1 MPTTRAARRSAASAA
16 ARERNEQASF
26 LCRLPLDVQASILY
40 HLPLAHDIA
49 LAGLSSH
56 SLSDAAK
63 LALKARPFS
72 DHVVT
77 LRGHTGWVTCV
88 VHTSDG
94 RVITGSWDS
103 TIKVWRDG
111 ACERT
116 IQAHHHVNEVK
127 MLRNGDFVSL
137 QGNHTAKFWTSTC
150 ALISTVNISH
160 EGHEEE
166 REWPECIAAL
176 LNGTHFVVG
185 YSSGVV
191 NLFGMDGTLVRTI
204 EGHSEHVVSLAAMLD
219 GQRFL
224 SGSDDKMIK
233 LWDIHSED
241 SLIEW
246 YAGDPIYALA
256 VAPDG
261 QRILSGDLDGT
272 VKVWLLS
279 WLLGENLYTHGVR
292 RVSTFSELHT
302 NVVKALVALP
312 DNQHALSAS
321 TDKTVK
327 LFNFEGAVLRTF
339 KHHTDDVTSLTLLP
353 DGLRFVSGSYDMT
366 ARIAY
371 HGLAPVRI

>member
-1 MPTTRAARRSAASAA
+1 MPTTRAARAAAARAA
-16 ARERNEQASF
+16 ARERNEQASL

-40 HLPLAHDIA
+40 HLSLAHDIA

-72 DHVVT
+72 HQVVT
-77 LRGHTGWVTCV
+77 LRGHTGWVSGV
-88 VHTSDG
+88 VHTPDG

-116 IQAHHHVNEVK
+116 IHQAHHHVNQVK
-127 MLRNGDFVSL
+127 MLPNGGFVSL
-137 QGNHTAKFWTSTC
+137 QEGNRTAKFWTSTC
-150 ALISTVNISH
+150 SLISTVNIAP
-160 EGHEEE
+160 EGHEQE

-204 EGHSEHVVSLAAMLD
+204 EGHSQHVVSLAAMLD

-246 YAGDPIYALA
+246 YAGGCIYALA

-272 VKVWLLS
+272 VKL
-279 WLLGENLYTHGVR
+279 WLLGEDLYSHGVR

-327 LFNFEGAVLRTF
+327 LFNFDGAVLRTF

-353 DGLRFVSGSYDMT
+353 DGLRFVSGSDDRT

-371 HGLAPVRI
+371 HGLAPIRI